1 MPETRH
7 HPRAGAF
14 TLVEMV
20 LVAALLAVLVAAAG
34 TQYAKFIE
42 KARVSSAIAE
52 MQAMSR
58 ALDATQLDGG
68 ELPDSLQGV
77 DAAGT
82 LDPWGRAY
90 EYLKIAGTLPP
101 GQARNEPEALPH
113 VSALEGGGDPKPRK
127 DRFLVPINK
136 DYDLYSRGADGE
148 THLQLDH
155 KDSRDDVVRAANG
168 AYFGLAADF

>member
-1 MPETRH
+1 V
-7 HPRAGAF
+7 AI
-14 TLVEMV
+14 
-20 LVAALLAVLVAAAG
+20 VAALLAILVSVAA

-52 MQAMSR
+52 MQAIAR

-68 ELPDSLQGV
+68 ELPASLEGV
-77 DAAGT
+77 EAANT

-101 GQARNEPEALPH
+101 GHARSEPSGLPH
-113 VSALEGGGDPKPRK
+113 VSAEGGSGPKPRK
-127 DRFLVPINK
+127 DRFLVPVNK

-148 THLQLDH
+148 TATQLDR
-155 KDSRDDVVRAANG
+155 KESRDDVIRAANG
-168 AYFGLAADF
+168 SYFGLAVDF